1 MSCDKVFFHG
11 GLKEKKLK
19 KKLKTT
25 YKAEMSFLLSKPLVA
40 KFLQTPKTLPGC
52 LSQFQCFGWSA
63 QLQISKQNKDNPNR
77 ALLKKE
83 INFVTKLKETR
94 TRQNVSQVE
103 LAGLLGYP
111 SDKLL
116 CDFENLRM
124 TPANWRKWQEK
135 IKPWVENPT
144 LPNQDNRKKGSKV
157 KARHTLKKHR
167 AFLEALSEKDPQPSS
182 LEIADIAEKIG
193 LEAKAVRNWFN
204 NRRSAKNFVST
215 KMEDPIYK
223 KNLKTSVRKSIAIVE
238 EFKKTRKDL
247 GHSASDVARSPYWPY
262 TKSTLNAT
270 ERLEVN
276 EDQLAKYHQNLKD
289 WMTNPPERKESGRN
303 RILMEEHREYL
314 KQVFDSEAH
323 PSQEKIKQ
331 LADHTGIRLKS
342 LQYWFHNR
350 RRNKC
355 IMRGQS
361 QKDNTKKL
369 K

>member
-1 MSCDKVFFHG
+1 
-11 GLKEKKLK
+11 LKENTELK
-19 KKLKTT
+19 IT
-25 YKAEMSFLLSKPLVA
+25 YRAEMSFLLSKPLVT
-40 KFLQTPKTLPGC
+40 KFLQTSRTLPGC

-63 QLQISKQNKDNPNR
+63 QLQIPKQNKDNPNR
-77 ALLKKE
+77 AQLKKE

-116 CDFENLRM
+116 CDFETLQM

-144 LPNQDNRKKGSKV
+144 LPSQDNRKLRSNV
-157 KARHTLKKHR
+157 KAMHTLKDHR
-167 AFLEALSEKDPQPSS
+167 AFLEAHFEKDPLPSGT
-182 LEIADIAEKIG
+182 EIADIAEKIG
-193 LEAKAVRNWFN
+193 LEAKSVRQWFVTQ
-204 NRRSAKNFVST
+204 RRDKTFVST

-223 KNLKTSVRKSIAIVE
+223 KNLKKSVKEAIATVE

-247 GHSASDVARSPYWPY
+247 GHSATDVAHSPYWPY
-262 TKSTLNAT
+262 TLSTLKKT
-270 ERLEVN
+270 ERLEVT
-276 EDQLAKYHQNLKD
+276 EDQLEKYHQILKD

-303 RILMEEHREYL
+303 RILMEEHGEYL
-314 KQVFDSEAH
+314 KQVFDSEAY

-331 LADHTGIRLKS
+331 LADHTGIRVKS
-342 LQYWFHNR
+342 LQQWFIK
-350 RRNKC
+350 RRNQKSKMVNKYN
-355 IMRGQS
+355 MRGQS

>member
-1 MSCDKVFFHG
+1 
-11 GLKEKKLK
+11 
-19 KKLKTT
+19 
-25 YKAEMSFLLSKPLVA
+25 MSFLLSTPLVA
-40 KFLQTPKTLPGC
+40 KFLQTSKTLPGC
-52 LSQFQCFGWSA
+52 LSQFQCFSWSA
-63 QLQISKQNKDNPNR
+63 QLQISKQNKGNPNR

-135 IKPWVENPT
+135 IKPWLENPT
-144 LPNQDNRKKGSKV
+144 LPSQDNRKIRSCV
-157 KARHTLKKHR
+157 KALHTLKDHR
-167 AFLEALSEKDPQPSS
+167 AFLEAHFEKDPRPSG
-182 LEIADIAEKIG
+182 LEIADIAKKIG
-193 LEAKAVRNWFN
+193 LEAKSVRLWFVTQ
-204 NRRSAKNFVST
+204 RRAKTFVST
-215 KMEDPIYK
+215 KMEDPIYEKDLK
-223 KNLKTSVRKSIAIVE
+223 KSVKEAIAIVE

-247 GHSASDVARSPYWPY
+247 GHSYADVACSPYWPY
-262 TKSTLNAT
+262 NSSTLLRT
-270 ERLEVN
+270 ESLEVT
-276 EDQLAKYHQNLKD
+276 EDQLTKYHQNLKD
-289 WMTNPPERKESGRN
+289 WMTNPPDLKESGRN

-331 LADHTGIRLKS
+331 LADHTGIRVKS
-342 LQYWFHNR
+342 LKNWFIHR
-350 RRNKC
+350 RYKNKYNMS
-355 IMRGQS
+355 IQG

-369 K
+369 N